1 MRSLRN
7 TNSVFSFERHN
18 MGTDALSFEALDPKV
33 LGAQL
38 QDARKA
44 CGLTQQEVA
53 VKLQIART
61 TVVALEKGERRLSP
75 AELIAFCRLYGRAIS
90 DFVRGHRA
98 SEEFLPQFR
107 MVRGLEQ
114 SPAVFQA
121 AIDLEQMAKNY
132 LDLEKATGQS
142 LIQRYPPIV
151 ALDQIA
157 VSLEQAA
164 EDLAIQE
171 RNRLGMG
178 DGPVPDLRTRLE
190 SDVGLRIF
198 CFPMDSKIAGL
209 FGYTEALGGCIGVNS
224 RHPLE
229 RRRWSLAHEY
239 GHFLSTRFRADYDI
253 LSRTGGRSAA
263 EKFVDHFARHLLM
276 HSSGL
281 NRHTSQ
287 LHGTKSGLTLA
298 DVCTLADLFK
308 VSVQAMTLR
317 LEELGRIKAGT
328 WERLCERGFKAR
340 AAKEYLGLDSEDEIE
355 ARYSARYLGL
365 AALAHQKGFLTEGEL
380 TERLGKDR
388 VSTRKFLQDYWRRLV
403 TETEQGFGRFDASLD
418 YVVS

>member
-1 MRSLRN
+1 M
-7 TNSVFSFERHN
+7 
-18 MGTDALSFEALDPKV
+18 EAPTLHGLDPKA

-38 QDARKA
+38 QDARRA
-44 CGLTQQEVA
+44 CDLTQQQVA
-53 VKLQIART
+53 NKLGIART
-61 TVVALEKGERRLSP
+61 TIVALEKGERRLSP
-75 AELIAFCRLYGRAIS
+75 ADLVALCRLYGRSIS
-90 DFVRGHRA
+90 DFVRPQKT
-98 SEEFLPQFR
+98 SEDFLPQFR
-107 MVRGLEQ
+107 TVRGLQQ
-114 SPAVFQA
+114 SSAVYQA
-121 AIDLEQMAKNY
+121 AIDLERMAKNY
-132 LDLEKATGQS
+132 VDLERATGQS
-142 LIQRYPPIV
+142 LIQRYPAVV
-151 ALDQIA
+151 ALDQIS
-157 VSLEQAA
+157 VPLEQAA

-178 DGPVPDLRTRLE
+178 DGPIPDLRTRLE

-198 CFPMDSKIAGL
+198 CFPMESKIAGL
-209 FGYTEALGGCIGVNS
+209 FGYTEPLGGCIGVNS

-253 LSRTGGRSAA
+253 LSRSGGRSAA
-263 EKFVDHFARHLLM
+263 EKFVDHFARHFLM
-276 HSSGL
+276 PSSGL

-308 VSVQAMTLR
+308 VSVQALTLR

-328 WERLCERGFKAR
+328 WEHLCERGFKAR
-340 AAKEYLGLDSEDEIE
+340 AAKEYLGLNVQDDIE
-355 ARYSARYLGL
+355 GRYSARYLGL

-388 VSTRKFLQDYWRRLV
+388 VSTRKFLQDYWQRLV